1 MPVELTERSD
11 PFLTLPHGGHLRARA
26 QVELTEYSVS
36 SVTEGIEALANTRI
50 VVRPAGKM
58 AGEGF
63 VTSRQARAHGPCRS
77 KARAVQSQGGC
88 RRHAGIAA

>member
-1 MPVELTERSD
+1 
-11 PFLTLPHGGHLRARA
+11 
-26 QVELTEYSVS
+26 VELTEYSVS

-63 VTSRQARAHGPCRS
+63 VTSRQARPRRPTSGQ
-77 KARAVQSQGGC
+77 ARAAQS
-88 RRHAGIAA
+88 RRGRAGAAGDAAWAVRLTARALHH

>member
-1 MPVELTERSD
+1 MV
-11 PFLTLPHGGHLRARA
+11 AWRA

-36 SVTEGIEALANTRI
+36 SVTEGIEALATTRI

-63 VTSRQARAHGPCRS
+63 VTSHKVRRRS
-77 KARAVQSQGGC
+77 CAPGQPIRLSVLRLS
-88 RRHAGIAA
+88 

>member
-1 MPVELTERSD
+1 MHSSGNALATS
-11 PFLTLPHGGHLRARA
+11 LLHNTSRAASHVDAWRA

-36 SVTEGIEALANTRI
+36 SVTEGIEALATTRI

-63 VTSRQARAHGPCRS
+63 VTSHKVRRRS
-77 KARAVQSQGGC
+77 CAPGQPTA
-88 RRHAGIAA
+88 